1 MTLEDKFKK
10 QLGDLAFSVTV
21 LQHQLEET
29 TNELNAFKTKEATRT
44 QDASAEKTKD
54 VRSTKS

>member
-10 QLGDLAFSVTV
+10 QLGDLAFTITV
-21 LQHQLEET
+21 LQHQLDET
-29 TNELNAFKTKEATRT
+29 TNELNTLKAMQT
-44 QDASAEKTKD
+44 EKKPD

>member
-1 MTLEDKFKK
+1 MNIEDKFKK

-21 LQHQLEET
+21 LQHQLEEAQT
-29 TNELNAFKTKEATRT
+29 KLDEYEKANEAKV
-44 QDASAEKTKD
+44 KD

>member
-10 QLGDLAFSVTV
+10 QLGDLSFAVTV

-29 TNELNAFKTKEATRT
+29 QEKLIEAN
-44 QDASAEKTKD
+44 DKLIKDKD
-54 VRSTKS
+54 V

>member
-10 QLGDLAFSVTV
+10 QLGDLAFAMTV
-21 LQHQLEET
+21 LQHQLEEAQT
-29 TNELNAFKTKEATRT
+29 KIEELSKKE
-44 QDASAEKTKD
+44 KD

>member
-10 QLGDLAFSVTV
+10 QLGDLSFAVTV

-29 TNELNAFKTKEATRT
+29 TTELNALKE
-44 QDASAEKTKD
+44 KNKD
-54 VRSTKS
+54 VGHTKKS

>member
-10 QLGDLAFSVTV
+10 QLGEMSFTITV

-29 TNELNAFKTKEATRT
+29 QIELNNLKSK
-44 QDASAEKTKD
+44 DKD
-54 VRSTKS
+54 VRSSKSKES